1 MKKSEKFA
9 ERYALSNAAKNLVEN
24 AGKYDGTCTCTN
36 EGSRNFACA
45 SRTAGRGLLFF
56 TLVFLLTLAA
66 GCSKKSSAEASAES
80 SAAGKSKQ
88 KVVHIN
94 FSTGSLCH
102 APVHVAMKLGLFD
115 EELGKIGQKAEYVQV
130 IEGGATLGE
139 MIASGKVDA
148 GYGLYATQLLAIENG
163 LPISFTSGIH
173 IGCTKYYVRKDS
185 NIYSAADLRG
195 KKIGVPGLADSAV
208 MNLKRKLM
216 DVGIGVTADNNE
228 VEFIAYS
235 SSDLAIALNNGAVD
249 VIGAHDPIA
258 TKSELAYGF
267 RKILDTGIDEKFVKE
282 YCCQQFVT
290 HKLLRE
296 NPEGAAAVTRALQKA
311 AAYVEA
317 EPRATAQLQIEN
329 NFVAGDLDFNAAL
342 LDELNFQ
349 PSRSLGKKTFSAA
362 ARQLQEAGLLKAS
375 TNIEKY
381 IEEGYI
387 ELFGVPDGYIYD
399 KETKTYKEI
408 NGSRA

>member
-1 MKKSEKFA
+1 MKKSFIILTFMVVA
-9 ERYALSNAAKNLVEN
+9 SLSLI
-24 AGKYDGTCTCTN
+24 
-36 EGSRNFACA
+36 
-45 SRTAGRGLLFF
+45 
-56 TLVFLLTLAA
+56 
-66 GCSKKSSAEASAES
+66 GCSKKSETG
-80 SAAGKSKQ
+80 SAAGGNQEQ
-88 KVVHIN
+88 KVVRIN

-102 APVHVAMKLGLFD
+102 APVHVAMKLGLFE
-115 EELGKIGQKAEYVQV
+115 EELAKIGQKAEYVQV
-130 IEGGATLGE
+130 VEGGATLGE

-148 GYGLYATQLLAIENG
+148 GYGLYATQLQAMENG

-173 IGCTKYYVRKDS
+173 IGCTKYYVRADS
-185 NIYSAADLRG
+185 DIYSAADLRG

-216 DVGIGVTADNNE
+216 DEGIGVTADNNE
-228 VEFIAYS
+228 VEFLAYA

-258 TKSELAYGF
+258 TKGELAYGF
-267 RKILDTGIDEKFVKE
+267 RKILDTGTDEKFVKE

-317 EPRATAQLQIEN
+317 EPRAVAQLQIEN
-329 NFVAGDLDFNAAL
+329 DLVAGDLDFNAAL
-342 LDELNFQ
+342 LEELNYQ
-349 PSRSLGKKTFSAA
+349 PSRSLGRKTFDAA
-362 ARQLQEAGLLKAS
+362 ARQLQVAGILKAE
-375 TNIEKY
+375 TDIEKF
-381 IEEGYI
+381 IEQGYI

-399 KETKTYKEI
+399 SATKTYKEI
-408 NGSRA
+408 NGNRG